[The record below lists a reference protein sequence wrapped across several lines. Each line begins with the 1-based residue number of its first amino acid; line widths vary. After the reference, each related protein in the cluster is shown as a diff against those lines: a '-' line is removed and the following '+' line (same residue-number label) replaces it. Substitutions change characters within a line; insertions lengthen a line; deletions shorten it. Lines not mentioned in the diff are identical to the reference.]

1 MIAAPVWITVA
12 RSRAQTKETAASAL
26 SSASASASVSAS
38 ASASTSTSV
47 SGSPE
52 AGGAQFPYVHHAPP
66 STASPNEA
74 LRIEASI
81 DFPNLVKRAVLV
93 YRADGA
99 LQPRE
104 VPFLRGDKAD
114 YVAVIPAEDVRPPG
128 VAYAIE
134 IEEADGKRFSV
145 FAQRDAMHDVAVA
158 DDYGDLTER
167 ALLAQV
173 GGKRSVFSSSF
184 DWVSFGS
191 TTTTPSSNSTVSDG
205 YWRAEGAYTYRP
217 LRFVVEFSIRA
228 GVVRGTS
235 PVPGLDPTAPD
246 FNDKTKVGLNYGAPT
261 VLFRVMDY
269 VHLEAELLTSVT
281 EVGFSA
287 GGGAAIHIGE
297 VYGSK
302 LVLGVES
309 IKTFG
314 TRGWARLD
322 LVRPHWRVSPIIE
335 ITDMPHADRA
345 GVRLLTEVALDLGS
359 GFGIAGRAGYQAR
372 DFKTGGPAL
381 GVSLAYAF

>member
-1 MIAAPVWITVA
+1 
-12 RSRAQTKETAASAL
+12 
-26 SSASASASVSAS
+26 
-38 ASASTSTSV
+38 
-47 SGSPE
+47 
-52 AGGAQFPYVHHAPP
+52 
-66 STASPNEA
+66 
-74 LRIEASI
+74 
-81 DFPNLVKRAVLV
+81 
-93 YRADGA
+93 
-99 LQPRE
+99 
-104 VPFLRGDKAD
+104 
-114 YVAVIPAEDVRPPG
+114 
-128 VAYAIE
+128 
-134 IEEADGKRFSV
+134 
-145 FAQRDAMHDVAVA
+145 MHDVSIAE
-158 DDYGDLTER
+158 DYADLTER

-173 GGKRSVFSSSF
+173 GGRRSVFSSSF

-191 TTTTPSSNSTVSDG
+191 TTTVGSSTVSDG
-205 YWRAEGAYTYRP
+205 YWRAEGAYTFRP
-217 LRFVVEFSIRA
+217 LRFIVEFSIKA

-235 PVPGLDPTAPD
+235 PVAGVDANGPD
-246 FNDKTKVGLNYGAPT
+246 ADKLKVGLNYGAPT
-261 VLFRVMDY
+261 VLVRLMDY

-322 LVRPHWRVSPIIE
+322 VVRPHWRVSPIVE

-345 GVRLLTEVALDLGS
+345 GVRLLTELAFDLGA
-359 GFGIAGRAGYQAR
+359 GFGIAARAGYQAR

-381 GVSLAYAF
+381 GMSLAYAF

>member
-1 MIAAPVWITVA
+1 V
-12 RSRAQTKETAASAL
+12 ETAAVP
-26 SSASASASVSAS
+26 SSGV
-38 ASASTSTSV
+38 T
-47 SGSPE
+47 
-52 AGGAQFPYVHHAPP
+52 QFPYVHHAPP
-66 STASPNEA
+66 STAVANEA
-74 LRIEASI
+74 LRIEAEI
-81 DFPNLVKRAVLV
+81 DFPNLVKRALLV

-104 VPFLRGDKAD
+104 VPFLRGDKAA

-134 IEEADGKRFSV
+134 IEQTDGARYTA
-145 FAQRDAMHDVAVA
+145 FARRDAMHDVAVA
-158 DDYGDLTER
+158 EDYGDLTEQ

-173 GGKRSVFSSSF
+173 GGRRSVFSSSF
-184 DWVSFGS
+184 DFVSFGS
-191 TTTTPSSNSTVSDG
+191 TTTTGANSVSDG
-205 YWRAEGAYTYRP
+205 YWRAEGAYTFRP
-217 LRFVVEFSIRA
+217 LRFIVEFSIRA

-246 FNDKTKVGLNYGAPT
+246 YADKTKVGLNYGAPT
-261 VLFRVMDY
+261 VLIRLMDY

-287 GGGAAIHIGE
+287 GGGAAVHIGE

-314 TRGWARLD
+314 TRAWARLD

-345 GVRLLTEVALDLGS
+345 GVRLLTELALDVGA
-359 GFGIAGRAGYQAR
+359 GFGIAARGGYQAR

-381 GVSLAYAF
+381 GVSMSYAF